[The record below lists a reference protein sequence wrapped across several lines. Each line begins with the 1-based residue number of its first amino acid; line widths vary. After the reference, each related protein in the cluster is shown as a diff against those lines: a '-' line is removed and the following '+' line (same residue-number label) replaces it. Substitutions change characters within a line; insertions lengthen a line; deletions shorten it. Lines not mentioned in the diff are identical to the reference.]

1 MIKEKERVRI
11 RMTLY
16 QRALA
21 TSIASRFVARAEDMG
36 RELTDVE
43 VRKEARY
50 QLEDIPFKGLDED
63 EERLA
68 IREMRDLLKRK

>member
-1 MIKEKERVRI
+1 
-11 RMTLY
+11 MTLY
-16 QRALA
+16 EKALS
-21 TSIASRFVARAEDMG
+21 TSLASRFVARAEDKG

-63 EERLA
+63 EEQTA
-68 IREMRDLLKRK
+68 IQEMRSLLRRK